1 MKANYSYTTAYVMV
15 CNSLPVGDTLAL
27 SLLDTG
33 IEVRLEVGSGLEGV
47 ASGISSVDDVIV
59 ENGAV

>member
-33 IEVRLEVGSGLEGV
+33 TEVRL
-47 ASGISSVDDVIV
+47 SSVDDVMV
-59 ENGAV
+59 EN